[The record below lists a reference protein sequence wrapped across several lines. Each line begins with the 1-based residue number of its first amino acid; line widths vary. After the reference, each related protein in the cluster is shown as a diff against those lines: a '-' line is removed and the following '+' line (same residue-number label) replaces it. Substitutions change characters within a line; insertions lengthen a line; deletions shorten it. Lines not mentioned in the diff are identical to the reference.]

1 MGQKIGID
9 EMIADFSYAYSS
21 NSTPLSLP
29 PFWPSR
35 ARTN

>member
-1 MGQKIGID
+1 
-9 EMIADFSYAYSS
+9 MIADFSYAYAR
-21 NSTPLSLP
+21 NSLPLSVA